1 MLAHERIV
9 VGVIEAGHFLAG
21 IYGVA
26 NLQNGPVQAD
36 WRRFFESKAQGV
48 RSESEMSRPEGQR
61 CLAIAAEIQLSASQ
75 VI

>member
-9 VGVIEAGHFLAG
+9 VGVIEAGYFLAG
-21 IYGVA
+21 VYGVA

-36 WRRFFESKAQGV
+36 WRRFFKSKAQGV
-48 RSESEMSRPEGQR
+48 RSESEMSWPEGQR